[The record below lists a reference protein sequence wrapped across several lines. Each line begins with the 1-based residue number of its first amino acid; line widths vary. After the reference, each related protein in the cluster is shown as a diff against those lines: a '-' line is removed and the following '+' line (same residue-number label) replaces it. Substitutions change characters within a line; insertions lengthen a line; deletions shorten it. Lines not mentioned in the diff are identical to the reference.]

1 VKNVVR
7 LSSGLETALDESVK
21 NYKALA

>member
-1 VKNVVR
+1 VF
-7 LSSGLETALDESVK
+7 ETALNKSVK